1 MNTTRDEAAEFNAFL
16 PEDQAQT
23 DAWRVG
29 FLISCVQH
37 VRDLAAGSH
46 PQLVVIA
53 KVAKTA
59 LDTVGEP

>member
-16 PEDQAQT
+16 PED
-23 DAWRVG
+23 WRVG
-29 FLISCVQH
+29 FLISCMQH